1 MTREEFLTMKFGL
14 WINIRSTTDNTL
26 HGSGRGTLR
35 SGTLLQI
42 EKASKSS
49 DGHLTWH
56 VLSLEDTVA

>member
-26 HGSGRGTLR
+26 HGSGRGTL
-35 SGTLLQI
+35 LQI
-42 EKASKSS
+42 EKAAKSS